1 MLKFVWGFIMKKLVL
16 ASALA
21 ALVSAPAFATGNL
34 LSNGSFENGL
44 SGWTFSDTISGS
56 PQGHTD
62 PVVIAYG
69 QSGNYPTGAF
79 GEAIP
84 ADNAAGNPGFDAVG
98 THGLYFSSDVGTQ
111 TLSQSISLVAGHS
124 YTFGFDFYLPA
135 NGAANANG
143 ATFTASIVGM
153 PFATFNA
160 GSEDATTWNLA
171 SGSHTFVASQSG
183 DFTFSFSANGY
194 PAKDFV
200 IDRVFLASTAD
211 VTGVPEAGTWAMMV
225 VGFGAIGAASRRR
238 RTSLTFA

>member
-1 MLKFVWGFIMKKLVL
+1 MKKLVL

-21 ALVSAPAFATGNL
+21 ALVAAPAFATDNL
-34 LSNGSFENGL
+34 LSNGSFEDGL
-44 SGWTFSDTISGS
+44 TSWSFSDTISGS
-56 PQGHTD
+56 PQGHAD
-62 PVVIAYG
+62 PVVIEYG
-69 QSGNYPTGAF
+69 QAGNYPTGAY
-79 GEAIP
+79 GESVP
-84 ADNAAGNPGFDAVG
+84 ADNAAGNPGFDGVG

-111 TLSQSISLVAGHS
+111 TISQSVSLVAGRS

-135 NGAANANG
+135 NGYANANG

-153 PFATFNA
+153 PFASFNA
-160 GSEDATTWNLA
+160 GSEDATTWTLA
-171 SGSHTFVASQSG
+171 SGSHTFVASQTG
-183 DFTFSFSANGY
+183 DFAFAFTANGY

>member
-1 MLKFVWGFIMKKLVL
+1 MKKLLL

-21 ALVSAPAFATGNL
+21 ALVAAPAFATDNL
-34 LSNGSFENGL
+34 LSNGSFEDGL
-44 SGWTFSDTISGS
+44 TGWVQTDSGDVNA
-56 PQGHTD
+56 QGHAA
-62 PVVIAYG
+62 PVVIEYG
-69 QSGNYPTGAF
+69 QATNYPTGAY
-79 GEAIP
+79 GEAVP
-84 ADNAAGNPGFDAVG
+84 ADDAANPGFDAVG

-111 TLSQSISLVAGHS
+111 TLSQAVSLVAGRS

-135 NGAANANG
+135 NGYGNANG

-153 PFATFNA
+153 PFASFNA
-160 GSEDATTWNLA
+160 GSEDATTWTLA
-171 SGSHTFVASQSG
+171 SGAHTFVADQTG
-183 DFTFSFSANGY
+183 TFTFAFSANGF